1 MKDRF
6 WLHLFPVLG
15 LILISAVVFFSV
27 LANTEAQESGPPGTA
42 SIPAAQGGNPQG
54 LSSQEVLTMTR
65 WIALDGSEPVTF
77 AEWQAR
83 RPPPPNL
90 SLEQVYAPSA
100 SSASDTSDLVAC
112 VLVNPN
118 VYDGIAASLA
128 QWTADVEGEGWGVVI
143 YSASFP
149 DPSAL
154 RNHLASVADLDGCLL
169 IGDFPVP
176 WYEVG
181 DKQFPMDVYYMDL
194 NGVWSDADLD
204 GVYDDHTGDVGPEIW
219 IGRLLASNLDFGDDE
234 IALLNNYFAKN
245 HAYRVGSLSLP
256 SRALVYLDDDWE
268 YAADNMRE
276 YVAQLYPDTTVISDP
291 NTTTAA
297 DYGQRLVD
305 YYAWVHV
312 FAHSTAFYHNFTY
325 QEGKGPIA
333 IYNEAIYRIDPHTFF
348 YNLFACGAARFVE
361 RNYLAGWYVFSD
373 TYGLLAIGTTTSGG
387 MVRGFDLF
395 YGPLAQGMPLGQ
407 AYRDW
412 FEVEGVA
419 DQNWHYGLTLHG
431 DPTLTI
437 TTEEQVGEA
446 PASVAVTG
454 PTAGDLGTAC
464 TFTATVDPA
473 TATQP
478 LMYEWQATGQIPAT
492 HNSGQSDTATFTW
505 WNTPGTKTITVTVTN
520 FEGAITNTHSV
531 TIEAPEIQVTP
542 SSYQETLALGAVLT
556 RTLTLDN
563 LGPGRLSFE
572 LAEGA
577 HAPLPGSGPDS
588 FGYTYKDSSE
598 ADGPTYGWIEI
609 APPAGGSGTEV
620 DLPTSWQ
627 GGYFWPISLPF
638 TFNFYGVDYTE
649 LAIGSRGTLSFGD
662 RAIGRENLPLPSP
675 RIFEVETFIAPFWDF
690 LVIDPGA
697 VYYQALDSMFIVE
710 YYQVSRYGGFDGTW
724 EIILFENGSI
734 LFQYQDM
741 DFAYY
746 WGNYGRSATV
756 GIQGDAITGSQYSY
770 ETAVLSDGLSIC
782 FAYPGQLPDCSAYT
796 DMPWLSQ
803 NPIAGAAPVD
813 GAQFIDIVFDAGV
826 PEVTQPGEYQATL
839 VIVTN
844 DPDESLVMM
853 PVTMT
858 VIPPTFGLAIAPLV
872 DARSGYP
879 GTTVTYTL
887 QVTNTGNTFDAF
899 GVRTGGWIWPT
910 MAPTMTG
917 RLAAG
922 GRADVGV
929 AVSIPLDAAGIAT
942 DTAVITITSRADST
956 KLATVKLITQAQWCT
971 LFLPVVVKQ
980 L

>member
-6 WLHLFPVLG
+6 LLHLSPVLG
-15 LILISAVVFFSV
+15 LILISAVVFLCV
-27 LANTEAQESGPPGTA
+27 PANTDAQESGPPGTA
-42 SIPAAQGGNPQG
+42 STPAAQEGSPQG

-77 AEWQAR
+77 AEWQAG
-83 RPPPPNL
+83 RPSPPNL
-90 SLEQVYAPSA
+90 SLEQVYATSA
-100 SSASDTSDLVAC
+100 LSASDTSDLVAC

-118 VYDGIAASLA
+118 IYDGIAASLV
-128 QWTADVEGEGWGVVI
+128 QWAADVEDEGWDVVI
-143 YSASFP
+143 TSASFP
-149 DPSAL
+149 DPPAL
-154 RNHLASVADLDGCLL
+154 RSHLASIADLDGCLL

-181 DKQFPMDVYYMDL
+181 NEQFPMDVYYMDL
-194 NGVWSDADLD
+194 NGVWSDTDLD
-204 GVYDDHTGDVGPEIW
+204 GVWDDHTGDVKPEIW
-219 IGRLLASNLDFGDDE
+219 IGRLLASNLDFGDGE

-245 HAYRVGSLSLP
+245 HAYRAGSLSLP
-256 SRALVYLDDDWE
+256 SRALVYLDDDWK

-276 YVAQLYPDTTVISDP
+276 HVAQLYPDTTVISDT
-291 NTTTAA
+291 NTTTAV

-305 YYAWVHV
+305 YYAWIHV
-312 FAHSTAFYHNFTY
+312 FAHSTAFYHTFTY
-325 QEGKGPIA
+325 QEGEGPRA
-333 IYNEAIYRIDPHTFF
+333 IYNETIYRIDPHTFF

-373 TYGLLAIGTTTSGG
+373 TYGLLAIGTTTSGS

-454 PTAGDLGTAC
+454 PTAGDLGTTY
-464 TFTATVDPA
+464 TFTATVDPV

-478 LMYEWQATGQIPAT
+478 FMYEWQATGQIPVT
-492 HNSGQSDTATFTW
+492 HKGGRSDTAAFTW
-505 WNTPGTKTITVTVTN
+505 WNTPGAKTVTVTVTN
-520 FEGAITNTHSV
+520 FEGIITNTHGV

-542 SSYQETLALGAVLT
+542 SSSHGTLALGAVLT
-556 RTLTLDN
+556 RTLTIAN
-563 LGPGRLSFE
+563 LGRGRLSFE
-572 LAEGA
+572 LAEA
-577 HAPLPGSGPDS
+577 DHAPLPGSGPDS
-588 FGYTYKDSSE
+588 FGYTYKDSNE

-609 APPAGGSGTEV
+609 APPAGGSGTKV

-649 LAIGSRGTLSFGD
+649 LAIGSRGTLSFRD

-710 YYQVSRYGGFDGTW
+710 YYQVSRYGGSDGTW

-756 GIQGDAITGSQYSY
+756 GIQGDAITGLQYSC
-770 ETAVLSDGLSIC
+770 ETAVLSDGLAIC

-803 NPIAGAAPVD
+803 NPIAGAVPVD
-813 GAQFIDIVFDAGV
+813 GTQSIDIVFDAGV
-826 PEVTQPGEYQATL
+826 PEVTHPDEYRSTL
-839 VIVTN
+839 VILTN

-858 VIPPTFGLAIAPLV
+858 VIPPT
-872 DARSGYP
+872 
-879 GTTVTYTL
+879 
-887 QVTNTGNTFDAF
+887 
-899 GVRTGGWIWPT
+899 
-910 MAPTMTG
+910 
-917 RLAAG
+917 
-922 GRADVGV
+922 
-929 AVSIPLDAAGIAT
+929 
-942 DTAVITITSRADST
+942 
-956 KLATVKLITQAQWCT
+956 QWRT